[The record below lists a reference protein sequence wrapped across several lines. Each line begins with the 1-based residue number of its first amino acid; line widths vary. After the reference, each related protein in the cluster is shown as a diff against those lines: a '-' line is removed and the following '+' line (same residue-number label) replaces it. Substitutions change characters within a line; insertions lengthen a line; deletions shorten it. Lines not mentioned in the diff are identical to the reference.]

1 MSGNYYE
8 GSGVFQ
14 SLSNFFPQNAVSQ
27 ASQTQPASSGIMST
41 IQSWLEKTIFGIPVW
56 IIIVV
61 AIVLGTA
68 LYMVM

>member
-8 GSGVFQ
+8 GSSVFQ
-14 SLSNFFPQNAVSQ
+14 SLSNLFPQNAVSQ
-27 ASQTQPASSGIMST
+27 ASQTQPASSAIMAT

-61 AIVLGTA
+61 AIVLGIA